1 MGQAD
6 LEDLDMAFASKT
18 LAAVAFLALLP
29 LGACATE
36 TVGGYGPVA
45 AQSDQGAGAYGGAA
59 VVQARLTPPESR
71 DGLLSSPP
79 NNARPGECYAKVVV
93 PGQPVGA
100 PPAQQRAVW
109 VQTPP
114 GPGQISPAW
123 CIYYLPGAPSQP
135 TAMTPERY
143 GWIRVV
149 CDKDATEDK
158 IRHVQ
163 RRLHEWGDYDGAYDG
178 HFDKVTAA
186 GVVRFQ
192 EQRHIEHGGYLSVG
206 TVEALGGAPPQGTFV
221 PAFDAGRPNL
231 NPPTIYPSS
240 SYQVQAVQQAY
251 PPTIQ
256 QTASIA
262 PCGPVACAAPMPA
275 PCPVA
280 CAAPPAPPQV
290 IYAPPPPPQIIYRQ
304 SPPQVVVQRV
314 IQPVYQQVYAPPPPP
329 QVIYQQAPPQV
340 VVQKVIQP
348 VYQQVYAQAPQ
359 AACGQ
364 PACMPQPQPYPCGGP
379 VCGAPGGQGWGGQGG
394 GGQGWSGGYPQQ
406 APAPYRALLTWP
418 GKSTY

>member
-1 MGQAD
+1 
-6 LEDLDMAFASKT
+6 MAFVSKT

-36 TVGGYGPVA
+36 TVGGYGGVA
-45 AQSDQGAGAYGGAA
+45 AQSYGAA
-59 VVQARLTPPESR
+59 VVPARLSPPESH

-114 GPGQISPAW
+114 GPGQVSPTW
-123 CIYYLPGAPSQP
+123 CIYYLPGAPQP
-135 TAMTPERY
+135 VATTPERY

-178 HFDKVTAA
+178 HYDDVTAK

-192 EQRHIEHGGYLSVG
+192 EQRHLDHGGYLSVK
-206 TVEALGGAPPQGTFV
+206 TVEELDGAPPQGTFV
-221 PAFDAGRPNL
+221 QAYDGGHPNIAT
-231 NPPTIYPSS
+231 PVAMAAPTIYASPIYRAQGPSLPAP
-240 SYQVQAVQQAY
+240 QPY
-251 PPTIQ
+251 PATIQ
-256 QTASIA
+256 QYATAA
-262 PCGPVACAAPMPA
+262 PCGQVACSAPPPIA
-275 PCPVA
+275 Y
-280 CAAPPAPPQV
+280 APPAPPQV
-290 IYAPPPPPQIIYRQ
+290 IYAPPAPPQI
-304 SPPQVVVQRV
+304 
-314 IQPVYQQVYAPPPPP
+314 VYQPS
-329 QVIYQQAPPQV
+329 PPQV

-348 VYQQVYAQAPQ
+348 VYQTVYAQAPQ
-359 AACGQ
+359 PACGQ
-364 PACMPQPQPYPCGGP
+364 PACMSQPQPYPCSGP
-379 VCGAPGGQGWGGQGG
+379 VCGALGGQGWGGQG
-394 GGQGWSGGYPQQ
+394 WSNGYPQG
-406 APAPYRALLTWP
+406 PAPYRALLTWS
-418 GKSTY
+418 GKTTY